1 MFSVHNTNKLRT
13 NIEILVWVCCV
24 VSVSNRQRL
33 ELRSSAG
40 MMALGHASQHVG
52 YIKKTEKKGKEIL
65 FNIQGIRSKYA
76 FTSSWL
82 GESDKPEGWILNSLD
97 SSASL

>member
-1 MFSVHNTNKLRT
+1 
-13 NIEILVWVCCV
+13 
-24 VSVSNRQRL
+24 
-33 ELRSSAG
+33 

-52 YIKKTEKKGKEIL
+52 DIKKTEKKGKEIL

-97 SSASL
+97 SSASLQRMLIKTNSNQSRKVFVKVIFSDLIPREYESYH